1 MDAEADNKTLF
12 GTFRRIS
19 RSVHTSRSVNEM
31 LDLAVRTT
39 AEALHAKGAILRI
52 LNLKSD
58 EFELGASYGLSE
70 KYLSKGH
77 VARKGLYIETPG
89 NQRPIII
96 RDVPRDPRV
105 QYPRE
110 AQEEGIQMMMDL
122 PLILANDVVGL
133 VRIFFSEARDFSE
146 EELEFTEAIAEQCA
160 YAIDKATLIDRQRIE
175 YQHLAGKTEKLSS
188 LGRLAAGIAH
198 EINNPLGG
206 ILLYGTNLIKKI
218 PKESTLHEGLEVI
231 INETMRCKRIIQ
243 DLLEFSRERPPS
255 RAMVNIN
262 GIIEKTLSILENE
275 FRLKH
280 IHIKRDLLKEM
291 PEILLD
297 TSQLEQVLVNLLIN
311 AIEANQVG
319 GTVTIRSLLGAE
331 RERVRVEIADT
342 GCGISSEH
350 MARIFEPF
358 FSTKPK
364 GTGLGLAVSYGIVQN
379 HQGSIWATS
388 RPGQGTCFTVELPIP
403 KTTESQKAQGR

>member
-1 MDAEADNKTLF
+1 MDAEADFKTLF

-77 VARKGLYIETPG
+77 VARKGLYIEAPG

-96 RDVPRDPRV
+96 RDVPRDHRV

-133 VRIFFSEARDFSE
+133 VRIFFTEARDFSQ
-146 EELEFTEAIAEQCA
+146 EELEFAEAIGEQCS
-160 YAIDKATLIDRQRIE
+160 YAIDKARLIERQRME

-218 PKESTLHEGLEVI
+218 PKEGPLNEGLEVI

-255 RAMVNIN
+255 KAMANIN

-280 IHIKRDLLKEM
+280 IQIKMDLLKEM
-291 PEILLD
+291 PQILLD
-297 TSQLEQVLVNLLIN
+297 ASQLEQVFVNLLIN
-311 AIEANQVG
+311 AIEATQVG
-319 GTVTIRSLLGAE
+319 GTVSVRSLVGPD
-331 RERVRVEIADT
+331 REWVRVEITDT

-379 HQGSIWATS
+379 HQGTIWATS
-388 RPGQGTCFTVELPIP
+388 RLGQGTCFTIELPIP
-403 KTTESQKAQGR
+403 KTTEARKAKGR

>member
-218 PKESTLHEGLEVI
+218 PKESPLHEGLEVI

>member
-77 VARKGLYIETPG
+77 VARKGLYVETPG